1 MILHKKCVY
10 IIIYIYIELQMG
22 TITLFLATKP
32 PNFGRFI

>member
-1 MILHKKCVY
+1 MILHKKCV
-10 IIIYIYIELQMG
+10 YIYIELQMG